1 MDLTFEDE
9 RARSN
14 TSDLLHTM
22 ATIFNLGVSFK
33 VSQED
38 VRQFAACELYRVG
51 LDIAAQEV
59 NTADS
64 FFSKSPKELRFI
76 DY

>member
-1 MDLTFEDE
+1 VIQSVIKQHVDLTFEDE
-9 RARSN
+9 RARNN

-22 ATIFNLGVSFK
+22 TTVFNLSIAFNVG
-33 VSQED
+33 QED

-59 NTADS
+59 CS
-64 FFSKSPKELRFI
+64 FFL
-76 DY
+76 